1 MPEPIPNPAIT
12 DPDVIDSEAGTSRTR
27 LYLTVGAVGLALVV
41 ALGLVSRSTAES
53 EQADIAA
60 ANALP
65 SVQLV
70 RPQPAEGG
78 SLDLP
83 GTLEADNRA
92 QIHARTSGY
101 IARWNVDIG
110 DRVGRGQVLA
120 TLDAPELD
128 QELMQA
134 RADYRTAEA
143 NRELAATTADRWQEM
158 RAIDAVSQQETDER
172 VGQLAAARARSGSAL
187 ANVNRLRAMRGFT
200 RITAPFAGVIVARNA
215 ETGALVNAGGAGT
228 EPLFTIADDSRLRLR
243 VRVPQAMARDLRR
256 GLTAQLTVPEYPDE
270 TFEADLARI
279 AGAIDPGS
287 GTMLAEFVIPNGG
300 RRLRPGSYAQVS
312 MPVDGMP
319 GAVTVPA
326 SAIIA
331 TPRGTMVALADQKG
345 RVQMRPVQI
354 GRDDGRTV
362 QIVSGL
368 TQQARLIQAP
378 PEAIATGD
386 RVRIVPSR
394 ANTAGGAGG
403 S

>member
-1 MPEPIPNPAIT
+1 MPDPVMT
-12 DPDVIDSEAGTSRTR
+12 DPDAIAPEAGNWRTR
-27 LYLTVGAVGLALVV
+27 LYLIAGALGLAFIVV
-41 ALGLVSRSTAES
+41 LGLVSRGMAVS

-65 SVQLV
+65 TVQLV

-92 QIHARTSGY
+92 QIHARISGY
-101 IARWNVDIG
+101 IANWSADIG
-110 DRVGRGQVLA
+110 DRVESGQLLA

-128 QELMQA
+128 QQLMQA

-158 RAIDAVSQQETDER
+158 LAIDAVSQQETDER

-187 ANVNRLRAMRGFT
+187 ANVNRLRAMQGFT
-200 RITAPFAGVIVARNA
+200 RITAPFAGVIVARNV
-215 ETGALVNAGGAGT
+215 ETGALVNAGSAGT
-228 EPLFTIADDSRLRLR
+228 EPLFIVADDSRLRLR
-243 VRVPQAMARDLRR
+243 VRVPQAMVRGLRR
-256 GLTAQLTVPEYPDE
+256 GMTAQLTLPEYPGE

-279 AGAIDPGS
+279 AGAVDPGS
-287 GTMLAEFVIPNGG
+287 GTMLAEFIISNGD
-300 RRLRPGSYAQVS
+300 RHLSPGSYASVS
-312 MPVDGMP
+312 IPVDGMP
-319 GAVTVPA
+319 NAVTVPA

-331 TPRGTMVALADQKG
+331 APRGTMVALVDQEG

-354 GRDDGRTV
+354 GRDDGHSV
-362 QIVSGL
+362 QIASGL
-368 TQQARLIQAP
+368 TSQARLIQAP
-378 PEAIATGD
+378 PEAIADGD
-386 RVRIVPSR
+386 RVRIVSPR
-394 ANTAGGAGG
+394 ANTAGGTDA